1 MRRINPRQLEAAEG
15 FWELEM
21 ASVRQDLRKDVSRR
35 YRKSG
40 LTGLQRRV
48 RTLTSRKMRPREYS
62 ELFLLNDAINTLTTK

>member
-1 MRRINPRQLEAAEG
+1 MRRINLRQLEAAEG
-15 FWELEM
+15 FWKLEM
-21 ASVRQDLRKDVSRR
+21 ASTRHDLRKDVNRR

>member
-1 MRRINPRQLEAAEG
+1 MRRINPRQLEAAAG
-15 FWELEM
+15 FWKLEM
-21 ASVRQDLRKDVSRR
+21 ASVRHDLRKDVSRR